1 MLVASV
7 VAVVVNL
14 FFGMCFRHVSMDQCN
29 DATAQPL
36 PSFLF
41 SSTAG
46 KTEMPIA
53 DLEGITGKLKCKTFT
68 GLSKNIIPGAW
79 SLCQHLAD
87 CKDPQQIAKSWQS
100 IFCMV
105 GDVVQPS
112 QAQFVIKWASE

>member
-1 MLVASV
+1 
-7 VAVVVNL
+7 
-14 FFGMCFRHVSMDQCN
+14 MDQCN

-36 PSFLF
+36 PRSLS

-68 GLSKNIIPGAW
+68 GLSNNIIPGAW

-100 IFCMV
+100 IFCIV

-112 QAQFVIKWASE
+112 QAQVVTKRVSE